1 MRYLVIAGLVITAS
15 LYLFPHN
22 PGPAMLIGTT
32 AACSLAAGHGIVA
45 ARALI
50 TAWRRRIVVGLVILP
65 VLIVFAW
72 VAGVPMPWQIPTS
85 ILLVAALVAWR
96 RYGDTAGLVT
106 RWGETARRKS
116 GVASDLD
123 ILRHGSALA
132 LRRKV
137 GVLRPEYAD
146 LSRWQKLRVP
156 AREFATPIAKVGT
169 ARQVWASVED
179 VLLIF
184 GGPRR
189 GKALALDTPVPTPTG
204 WTTMGALQDGDAVY
218 DEEGRA
224 CRVVRAHDIRYER
237 PCYEVVFSDGSVIV
251 ADAEH
256 LWQVETRTSRKHNS
270 SAKVLATEDML
281 GAVRV
286 KSDGRA
292 NYSIPTARPLE
303 APEVDLPIAPYTLGA
318 WLGDGAARQSVITLG
333 VRKAVVLD
341 GIRADGYEATEHAA
355 ARKPT
360 AATYTIRGL
369 TASLR
374 EADLLHNKHIPAAYF
389 RASEQQRRALL
400 AGLLDTDGWC
410 EKDGNSKF
418 GSTCQRLA
426 EDVRSL
432 IATLGYTS
440 TIRSRP
446 ARLYGRDCGTF
457 WEVTFCPDQPVF
469 RVEHKAN
476 RQSTYNKA
484 SNKRRFVVDIRPVDS
499 VPVRCITVDSPSSLY
514 LVGDQCIAT
523 HNTGWLA
530 GRILDACGAVI
541 AASTRADLITLTWQ
555 LRSLLGPVMVF
566 DAVGHG
572 GANHEVPTS
581 AFVQF
586 DPLTGCDDPNGA
598 AERAADLISA
608 GRSDGG
614 SDSERDYWYLQGS
627 RVLEAMLHAA
637 ALGGRTMSDVLAW
650 VADPEQHRATMSRY
664 LRLSRQTAYV
674 QDIAQF
680 CETNDKTRSSITSTI
695 MPALGWLTSP
705 AATAAATPGAT
716 LDVEHLIRSRTTLY
730 LLGEKETKSGPLVA
744 AVNGYIVREARR
756 IANRQPTGRLDPTLT
771 MVCDEAG
778 QLAPPLEDLTAD
790 MGGRGVQIIAAF
802 QSHAQMLDRWSHDQ
816 AAVIMNNAGT
826 VVVFGGTKDNAD
838 RKYWSEL
845 CGERDEVIETTDPMG
860 KVKTRTVRKVPVF
873 APAII
878 GGLPDKRVI
887 VIHTGMPPVVGKV
900 QMAWDRRDYRRMRK
914 ELAGATT
921 WARIFTIP
929 TRQPAAIPAD
939 QQTAA

>member
-1 MRYLVIAGLVITAS
+1 MT
-15 LYLFPHN
+15 YLF
-22 PGPAMLIGTT
+22 
-32 AACSLAAGHGIVA
+32 LAILCVA
-45 ARALI
+45 AALWIGHTIVSAKALI
-50 TAWRRRIVVGLVILP
+50 TAWRRRATVAVVVLPGLVLT
-65 VLIVFAW
+65 AW
-72 VAGVPMPWQIPTS
+72 VIGIPMPWQIPTS
-85 ILLVAALVAWR
+85 IIAIAALVLWR

-137 GVLRPEYAD
+137 GVLRPGYTD

-169 ARQVWASVED
+169 SRRVWASVED

-189 GKALALDTPVPTPTG
+189 GK
-204 WTTMGALQDGDAVY
+204 
-218 DEEGRA
+218 
-224 CRVVRAHDIRYER
+224 
-237 PCYEVVFSDGSVIV
+237 S
-251 ADAEH
+251 
-256 LWQVETRTSRKHNS
+256 
-270 SAKVLATEDML
+270 
-281 GAVRV
+281 
-286 KSDGRA
+286 
-292 NYSIPTARPLE
+292 
-303 APEVDLPIAPYTLGA
+303 
-318 WLGDGAARQSVITLG
+318 
-333 VRKAVVLD
+333 
-341 GIRADGYEATEHAA
+341 
-355 ARKPT
+355 
-360 AATYTIRGL
+360 
-369 TASLR
+369 
-374 EADLLHNKHIPAAYF
+374 
-389 RASEQQRRALL
+389 
-400 AGLLDTDGWC
+400 
-410 EKDGNSKF
+410 
-418 GSTCQRLA
+418 
-426 EDVRSL
+426 
-432 IATLGYTS
+432 
-440 TIRSRP
+440 
-446 ARLYGRDCGTF
+446 
-457 WEVTFCPDQPVF
+457 
-469 RVEHKAN
+469 
-476 RQSTYNKA
+476 
-484 SNKRRFVVDIRPVDS
+484 
-499 VPVRCITVDSPSSLY
+499 
-514 LVGDQCIAT
+514 
-523 HNTGWLA
+523 GWLA
-530 GRILDACGAVI
+530 GRILDAPGAVI
-541 AASTRADLITLTWQ
+541 AASTRADLIKLTWQ
-555 LRSLLGPVMVF
+555 LRSRRGPVMVF

-572 GANHEVPTS
+572 GANDEVPPN

-586 DPLTGCDDPNGA
+586 DPLTGCEDPNGA

-614 SDSERDYWYLQGS
+614 SDSERDYWYGQGA

-637 ALGGRTMSDVLAW
+637 ALGGRTMSDVLTW

-664 LRLSRQTAYV
+664 LRLSRQNAYV
-674 QDIAQF
+674 QDIGQF

-705 AATAAATPGAT
+705 AATAAATPGASIN
-716 LDVEHLIRSRTTLY
+716 VEQLIRSRTTLY

-816 AAVIMNNAGT
+816 AAVIMNNAGS

-845 CGERDEVIETTDPMG
+845 CGERDEVVETTDPMG
-860 KVKTRTVRKVPVF
+860 KVKARTVRKVPVF

-914 ELAGATT
+914 ELAGGTT
-921 WARIFTIP
+921 LARTFWIPARRPEPIP
-929 TRQPAAIPAD
+929 TDDQAAA
-939 QQTAA
+939 